1 MDLMTK
7 QAVVEDLNVS
17 ERTLEKWVR
26 DGKFPTPVRMGKRA
40 YWDREAVERWKRM
53 AFAYQLNFRPK

>member
-26 DGKFPTPVRMGKRA
+26 DGKFPTPGVDPFQWTVG
-40 YWDREAVERWKRM
+40 D
-53 AFAYQLNFRPK
+53 LGS